1 MRLSLAFVSVA
12 LAAIALLAAL
22 TAVFAA
28 ADVDQL
34 AHAQRTRLTQ
44 AMAVVAAASRDQAGA
59 WSPSGLMSTMDL
71 ARKFSAD
78 VQVTDLGGQVVDASP
93 AFTTSGGPLM
103 RAPILV
109 GGRRMGT
116 LTARF
121 DPGLGVNDRR
131 LREEFFR
138 AIAGA
143 AGLAALVALIVAIA
157 MSRRITRPVARLIE
171 AASAVGGGDRTAR
184 VGSIRAPTELAELA
198 ETFDRM
204 ADELARQEQLHRIL
218 VADVAHELRTPVAVL
233 QAGHEALL
241 DGVVE
246 PTPAQLSSLRDEV
259 LRLARMVGDL
269 QSLAAAEAAALQL
282 TLKPGDLAQM
292 AGAAA
297 DSLTG
302 RFESSQISF
311 ERDLEPAP
319 IRADAR
325 WMHQVITNLLGNAA
339 KFTPAGGTVTVRTAA
354 DRERATLTVS
364 DTGIG
369 VTEAQLPHIFERFW
383 RGTNP
388 TGATG
393 SGIGLAVVAELVRGH
408 DGDITVQSTPGKGT
422 TFVVSLP
429 RA

>member
-34 AHAQRTRLTQ
+34 AQAQRLRLTQ
-44 AMAVVAAASRDQAGA
+44 AMAVVAAASRGQSGT
-59 WSPSGLMSTMDL
+59 WSKPGLKSTLDL
-71 ARKFSAD
+71 AGKLNAD
-78 VQVTDLGGQVVDASP
+78 VQVTDAGGQVVDASP
-93 AFTTSGGPLM
+93 KFATSSGPLM
-103 RAPILV
+103 HAPVLV
-109 GGRRMGT
+109 HGRRVGT
-116 LTARF
+116 LTARY

-184 VGSIRAPTELAELA
+184 VGSIRGPTELAELA

-241 DGVVE
+241 DGVVQ

-297 DSLTG
+297 DSLAG

-354 DRERATLTVS
+354 DRDRATLTVS

-369 VTEAQLPHIFERFW
+369 ITEVQLPHIFERFW